1 MFNCFRWSSIKGR
14 KSVMLS
20 SLLGTLE
27 DSFRLVMSEEGIV
40 RNESLRGA
48 RTTLDLLF
56 LYESNTKVNIDKQT

>member
-1 MFNCFRWSSIKGR
+1 
-14 KSVMLS
+14 MLS

-56 LYESNTKVNIDKQT
+56 LYESNAKVNIDKQT